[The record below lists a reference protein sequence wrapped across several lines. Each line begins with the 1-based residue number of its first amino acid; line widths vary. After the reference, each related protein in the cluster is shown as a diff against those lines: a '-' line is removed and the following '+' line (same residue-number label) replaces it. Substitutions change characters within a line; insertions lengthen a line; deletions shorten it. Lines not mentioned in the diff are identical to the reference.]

1 MKGRIEGKVCI
12 VTGAAGGIGLAIAQ
26 RFVREG
32 GKVALTDIAVAAGK
46 AAAAALC
53 AVGGDAVFLQHD
65 ASSEADWKRIVEAT
79 CARWGRIDILVNNAG
94 IGLAGSIESVTA
106 DIWRKT
112 MGVNLDGGFSA

>member
-1 MKGRIEGKVCI
+1 
-12 VTGAAGGIGLAIAQ
+12 
-26 RFVREG
+26 
-32 GKVALTDIAVAAGK
+32 
-46 AAAAALC
+46 
-53 AVGGDAVFLQHD
+53 VGGDAVFLQHD